1 MNEMTTLATIEYRI
15 TYHMRGAYA
24 NILEVGR
31 ALCEAKDQGL
41 VPHGEWEAWVRRTAD
56 MSERTAQRLMQAARE
71 VPAGSAMEKL
81 PISKI
86 QAILALPE
94 PEREAVAEKAAA
106 ENMSLRKLQNEVD
119 GLRKIKQAAER
130 EARQANQRAD
140 NAARSLERAMGEAN
154 RYRRDMEIVQCEK
167 QALETKL
174 DGTRELLRKQ
184 IEAAKAAPATGI
196 SEEARQEISRL
207 KAALADAEQM
217 AEYQAEQRQQAQQEL
232 MEIKGKAARGD
243 AQPVEDLTAESVAV
257 AVKVFIGTVGWL
269 PHSERLTA
277 MSYQDRQQVHAFA
290 RMIGKWA
297 GDVQHALD
305 NVNEAIIIMEG
316 AAHE

>member
-41 VPHGEWEAWVRRTAD
+41 VPHGKWEEWVRRTAD

-86 QAILALPE
+86 QTILALPE
-94 PEREAVAEKAAA
+94 PEREAMAEKATA
-106 ENMSLRKLQNEVD
+106 ENMSLRKLQDQVD
-119 GLRKIKQAAER
+119 GLKKVLRNSEASESKALRKADHLRTKLESTENCVKRLTRDLEIVAAEKMALTRQLQDAR
-130 EARQANQRAD
+130 EQA
-140 NAARSLERAMGEAN
+140 
-154 RYRRDMEIVQCEK
+154 
-167 QALETKL
+167 
-174 DGTRELLRKQ
+174 
-184 IEAAKAAPATGI
+184 EAAQAAPATGI
-196 SEEARQEISRL
+196 SAEAQAEIDRL
-207 KAALADAEQM
+207 TAALSDAEQM
-217 AEYQAEQRQQAQQEL
+217 AEYQARERQRAQQEL
-232 MEIKGKAARGD
+232 TDMKSKAARGD
-243 AQPVEDLTAESVAV
+243 VQPVEDLTAESVAV

-269 PHSERLTA
+269 PHSEKLTA
-277 MSYQDRQQVHAFA
+277 MGYQDRQQVHAFA

-297 GDVQHALD
+297 ADVQNTLD
-305 NVNEAIIIMEG
+305 NINEAIVIME
-316 AAHE
+316 ARHHE

>member
-1 MNEMTTLATIEYRI
+1 MNELTTLATIEYRI
-15 TYHMRGAYA
+15 TYHMHGAYA

-56 MSERTAQRLMQAARE
+56 MSERTAQRRMQGARE
-71 VPAGSAMEKL
+71 VPAGSAMERL

-86 QAILALPE
+86 QTILALPE
-94 PEREAVAEKAAA
+94 PEREAMAEKATA
-106 ENMSLRKLQNEVD
+106 ENMSLRKLQEQVD
-119 GLRKIKQAAER
+119 GLRKVKQAAER

-154 RYRRDMEIVQCEK
+154 RYRRDVEIIQCEK
-167 QALETKL
+167 QALETQL
-174 DGTRELLRKQ
+174 ESTRELLREQ
-184 IEAAKAAPATGI
+184 IEAVQAAPATGI
-196 SEEARQEISRL
+196 SAEAQAEIDRL
-207 KAALADAEQM
+207 SAALSDAEQM
-217 AEYQAEQRQQAQQEL
+217 AEYQARERQRAQQEL
-232 MEIKGKAARGD
+232 MDLKGKAARGD

-269 PHSERLTA
+269 PHSEKLTA

-290 RMIGKWA
+290 RMVGKWA
-297 GDVQHALD
+297 GDVQSILD
-305 NVNEAIIIMEG
+305 NVNEAIVIME
-316 AAHE
+316 ARHHE